1 MLLVLS
7 SVIMFL
13 LSGGMP
19 TAGRNKNPFHCAAK
33 THGFSG
39 QVLTELG
46 KWSVL
51 IITPI
56 RQLLVQYSK
65 NYPNVIALILAQPIW
80 QEI

>member
-1 MLLVLS
+1 
-7 SVIMFL
+7 MFL

-19 TAGRNKNPFHCAAK
+19 TARRNKNPFHCAVK
-33 THGFSG
+33 TQLFSG

-56 RQLLVQYSK
+56 RQ
-65 NYPNVIALILAQPIW
+65 
-80 QEI
+80 